1 MEKKLRF
8 QLNQQLFGEKGKN
21 DVIDADAELEKVPLQ
36 QIDDDSVVDDDED
49 YIDDDDEELDDDDDN
64 YVDDDDSDEDD
75 GNDKKSSKKDD
86 SSKKEDDKSKEDDK
100 PKSDEK
106 EDKDKDSDKD
116 DKSSKKPQNRDV
128 NHEQKLLRERKE
140 AEEKARKENFT
151 KGFIA
156 ALGGKNPFTGDEIK
170 TDDDIHEAQV
180 MIEAKKRGLD
190 PIQDYSKMDKIL
202 RQEEREKAAEVEQA
216 KVQEQQRINDDIAS
230 FREKYPDDDI
240 NKFLDLVKESGYEDL
255 VGKVPLVRIK
265 KIIDDT
271 NSKVEKAK
279 EDEKDMKEARKQA
292 TPGSLGSGGD
302 ANGDYYSA
310 EELKKM
316 TPSEIKAN
324 WAKVERSYERLNHL
338 GKGGKK

>member
-8 QLNQQLFGEKGKN
+8 PLNIQLFGDKGKGE
-21 DVIDADAELEKVPLQ
+21 VIDADKELEKVPLS
-36 QIDDDSVVDDDED
+36 QIDDDSVTDDED
-49 YIDDDDEELDDDDDN
+49 YVDDDDEEEEDDDDS
-64 YVDDDDSDEDD
+64 YIDDDDSDEDTD
-75 GNDKKSSKKDD
+75 KDDKKDDKEDSSKKD
-86 SSKKEDDKSKEDDK
+86 DDKSKEDDK
-100 PKSDEK
+100 SKSNE
-106 EDKDKDSDKD
+106 EGDKDKDSDKD
-116 DKSSKKPQNRDV
+116 KESPKKPQNRDV

-202 RQEEREKAAEVEQA
+202 RQEEREKTAKAEEA
-216 KVQEQQRINDDIAS
+216 KVQEQQKINEDIAS
-230 FREKYPDDDI
+230 FKEKYPDEDI
-240 NKFLDLVKESGYEDL
+240 GKFLDSIKESGYEDL
-255 VGKVPLVRIK
+255 VGKVSLIRIK

-279 EDEKDMKEARKQA
+279 EDEKDMKDARKQA
-292 TPGSLGSGGD
+292 TPGSLSSGGD
-302 ANGDYYSA
+302 ANGDYFSA

-316 TPSEIKAN
+316 SPSEIKAN
-324 WAKVERSYERLNHL
+324 WKKVERSYERLNHL